1 MSKLL
6 RQRTFSGFQ
15 ADSDPLPVGEPA
27 DITPSDQQSQEGPQV
42 VYVVDCFS
50 LIFQVFHALPEMSS
64 PDGQAVGAVY
74 GFLRDILDLLEKQ
87 QPDYL
92 FAAFDSPGDTFR
104 HEVYSEY
111 KATRDEIPTDL
122 RPQIGLCRRALET
135 WSVPV
140 FELPR
145 FEADDILA
153 TVARVTRERGWQCV
167 LVTADKDCRQLLS
180 DQVQIFNVRKGE
192 FYGATELQ
200 RDWGIS
206 PKQVVDF
213 QALVG
218 DSSDNVPGVSL
229 IGPKIASQLL
239 GKYGTLEG
247 VLDHADDVSG
257 AKRRENLQTGREVAH
272 LSRELVRLV
281 DNLPLEIDWS
291 AGRVS
296 EFTPQRVVPLCREFG
311 FRQLSERLAGLGE
324 SAAPAWRADYRTV
337 TTLEELQ
344 TLVDQLGEQPC
355 FSLDTETTSTHPRW
369 AEIVGY
375 SFAWVPGNAYYVPV
389 RAPQGDPCL
398 DPVRVAD
405 ILRPV
410 LESSTVQKIGQNLK
424 YERIVLRSAGLD
436 LRGVAFDTMVADYLI
451 DPGERNHS
459 LDDLARRY
467 LGHAKIKIRDL
478 IGTGKKQKQMDQ
490 VPVNQVAPYAAEDA
504 DVPLR
509 LRPMLEERLQQQEL
523 DSLFADLEMPL
534 IEVLAE
540 MEYNGIRVDEQ
551 RLEQLG
557 QRFSEKMAGL
567 QEEIHHL
574 AGGEFNIDSPQQLA
588 RILFEKLELPVIK
601 RTKTGTSTDVQV
613 LTELAP
619 LHPLPAKMVAYRQFA
634 KLKST
639 YADSLRQLINPQT
652 GRVHTSFKQDVAAT
666 GRLSSQEPNLQNIP
680 VRSDEGRAIRSAF
693 IPGESGWKLITA
705 DYSQIELRVLAHFC
719 GDPTLVRAFAE
730 DQDIHAT
737 VAAQIHRVPLEQVDS
752 AMRRKAK
759 AVNFGVI
766 YGQSAFGLARAL
778 EIDKG
783 EAAEFIEAYFARY
796 PEVDEFMRRTL
807 VKCRQKGYVS
817 TILGRRRAV
826 QGVRDPSSLNDPRQR
841 NLPERIAINTVIQG
855 SAADLIKKAMLSVHR
870 SLQAEPLAARLL
882 LQIHD
887 ELIFEVREDQI
898 ARLAERVVRAMES
911 VESLAVPLK
920 VDVKVGENWAQ
931 CEAWS

>member
-15 ADSDPLPVGEPA
+15 TDPEPVSRGEVAECAPA
-27 DITPSDQQSQEGPQV
+27 EVREPEDRQI

-74 GFLRDILDLLEKQ
+74 GFLRDILDLLEKRK
-87 QPDYL
+87 PDYL
-92 FAAFDSPGDTFR
+92 FAAFDAPGDTFR
-104 HEVYSEY
+104 HELYPKY

-122 RPQIGLCRRALET
+122 RPQIDLCRRVLQT
-135 WSVPV
+135 LGVPV
-140 FELPR
+140 LECPR

-153 TVARVTRERGWQCV
+153 SLARHVRERDWQCV
-167 LVTADKDCRQLLS
+167 LVTGDKDCRQLLS
-180 DQVQIFNVRKGE
+180 DHVRMYNVRKGE
-192 FYGATELQ
+192 FYTAEELQ
-200 RDWGIS
+200 RDWGIT
-206 PKQVVDF
+206 PEQVIDF

-218 DSSDNVPGVSL
+218 DTSDNVPGVPL

-239 GKYGTLEG
+239 QRYGTLEG
-247 VLDHADDVSG
+247 VLEHAGEISG
-257 AKRRENLQTGREVAH
+257 VKRRENLQNGRELAL
-272 LSRELVRLV
+272 LSRELVQLV
-281 DNLPLEIDWS
+281 DHLPLEIDWS
-291 AGRVS
+291 SAQVS
-296 EFTPQRVVPLCREFG
+296 GFTPQPVVPICREFG
-311 FRQLSERLAGLGE
+311 FRQLTERLAALDE
-324 SAAPAWRADYRTV
+324 PASPAWRADYRTV
-337 TTLEELQ
+337 TTLDELQ
-344 TLVDQLGEQPC
+344 VLVDQLRAQGG
-355 FSLDTETTSTHPRW
+355 FSFDTETTSTHPRW

-375 SFAWVPGNAYYVPV
+375 SFAWVPGTAYYVPV

-398 DPVRVAD
+398 DPVRVGEL
-405 ILRPV
+405 LRPV
-410 LESSTVQKIGQNLK
+410 LEDPGIEKIGQNLK

-436 LRGVAFDTMVADYLI
+436 LHGVAFDTMVADYLI

-459 LDDLARRY
+459 LDDLALRH
-467 LGHAKIKIRDL
+467 LGHTKIKIRDL
-478 IGTGKKQKQMDQ
+478 IGTGKKQKRMDQ
-490 VPVNQVAPYAAEDA
+490 VPVSQVAPYAAEDA

-509 LRPMLEERLQQQEL
+509 LRDLLEQRLREQGL
-523 DSLFADLEMPL
+523 GPLFHDLEIPL
-534 IEVLAE
+534 IDVLAE
-540 MEYNGIRVDEQ
+540 MEYNGIRVDER
-551 RLEQLG
+551 RLEELG
-557 QRFSEKMAGL
+557 QRFAEKMAQL
-567 QEEIHHL
+567 KEQIHQL

-588 RILFEKLELPVIK
+588 KILFEKLELPVVK
-601 RTKTGTSTDVQV
+601 RTKTGASTDVQV

-619 LHPLPAKMVAYRQFA
+619 LHPLPAKMVEYRQFA

-639 YADSLRQLINPQT
+639 YADALRQLINPQT

-693 IPGESGWKLITA
+693 VPGESGWKLMTA

-719 GDPTLVRAFAE
+719 GDPTLVQAFAE

-737 VAAQIHRVPLEQVDS
+737 VAAQIHSVPLDQVTS

-766 YGQSAFGLARAL
+766 YGQSAFGLARSL
-778 EIDKG
+778 GIDKG
-783 EAAEFIEAYFARY
+783 EAADFIEAYFARY
-796 PEVDEFMRRTL
+796 PGVDDFMNRTL
-807 VKCRQKGYVS
+807 VECRQKGYVS

-826 QGVRDPSSLNDPRQR
+826 QGVRDPSSLKDPRQR

-855 SAADLIKKAMLSVHR
+855 SAADLIKKAMLAVYR
-870 SLQAEPLAARLL
+870 CLAAEPLPARLL

-887 ELIFEVREDQI
+887 ELIFEVREDQVD
-898 ARLAERVVRAMES
+898 RLAGRVVRAMDS
-911 VESLAVPLK
+911 VEALVVPLK
-920 VDVKVGENWAQ
+920 VDVKVGDNWAQ